1 MLVWASPHMPENSD
15 AERAKVNVIKGER
28 DIPTSVIR
36 QEASP
41 SDNALKSVNL
51 NPAQRPTRDIMRF
64 NDGGDIRPLWGTDV
78 LVRGGPSGYPA
89 DIAMDVA
96 DNGDIYVAV
105 LMRGPSTNDDT
116 IEIHKSTDGGS
127 TWTETGLYIVGEIDG
142 FDMVIGPGANPW
154 IYTLVDWDSTSTS
167 TSKGLFLRR
176 IKPDLSA
183 YNWYGIATSDTIE
196 YPSMSVNNNGTL
208 VITYITTTPDSG
220 VYRGVSTDEGATW
233 STFWANAG
241 VYAPPSIFISANDR
255 AYHMYYTAD
264 RRIWLI
270 TFDAPTLSG
279 TYVNTIDLAPDE
291 SYISSIAATGGAPS
305 SQGVVAVWENFHTS
319 TSVWDIHYAT
329 SNDGGNTWSAP
340 GPFPPTNFI
349 YSSGSNMWYPYVHR
363 DRNDVYGSF
372 RFVSTYATS
381 SFDSVLYAFSSTHDG
396 WGSTYD
402 AVINDWDATISFGAR
417 VDYCPGAS
425 GGCVAYRQYASDS
438 VWFDG
443 YNFVID
449 VDEVVKNV
457 KDLKDGE
464 MYDILGRRINPS
476 NAKKGIFFIRYKG
489 KLRKV
494 LIR

>member
-1 MLVWASPHMPENSD
+1 MGKYIVISLVPTMVWAFKD
-15 AERAKVNVIKGER
+15 V
-28 DIPTSVIR
+28 PTSIIKQSADINDKAFVSI
-36 QEASP
+36 
-41 SDNALKSVNL
+41 
-51 NPAQRPTRDIMRF
+51 NPHITQRPSEDKIRF
-64 NDGGDIRPLWGTDV
+64 GHIEDIRPLWGTDV
-78 LVRGGPSGYPA
+78 LVRGTPFNGYPA

-105 LMRGPSTNDDT
+105 LMKGPSANDDT
-116 IEIHKSTDGGS
+116 IEFYKSTDGGNS
-127 TWTETGLYIVGEIDG
+127 WMKISPILILGEIDG

-154 IYTLVDWDSTSTS
+154 IYTLVDFDTLFGA
-167 TSKGLFLRR
+167 GLKIRR
-176 IKPDLSA
+176 MRADFSA
-183 YNWYGIATSDTIE
+183 SDWFNIALGDTIE
-196 YPSMSVNNNGTL
+196 YPSMSVNNSGTL

-233 STFWANAG
+233 NTLRANTG
-241 VYAPPSIFISANDR
+241 VYAPPSIFISANNR

-305 SQGVVAVWENFHTS
+305 SQGVIAVWENFHTS
-319 TSVWDIHYAT
+319 TGVWDIHYAT